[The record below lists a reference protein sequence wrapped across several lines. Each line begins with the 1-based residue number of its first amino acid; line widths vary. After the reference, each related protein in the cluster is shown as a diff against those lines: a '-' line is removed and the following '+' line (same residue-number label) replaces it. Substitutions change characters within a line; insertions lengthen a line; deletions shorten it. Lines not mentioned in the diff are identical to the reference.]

1 MKYEIYSIVFDK
13 RKNDKG
19 ELLVNMYTIGEVSAY
34 RLKKPKH
41 IGLKDDKIIVTFED
55 DSRHIMVASGVEIF
69 DRVIKPKED
78 ANKSDKIN
86 KKTV

>member
-1 MKYEIYSIVFDK
+1 MKYEIYHIVFDK

-19 ELLVNMYTIGEVSAY
+19 ELMVNLYTVGEVSAY

-41 IGLKDDKIIVTFED
+41 IVLKDDKITVTFED
-55 DSRHIMVASGVEIF
+55 DSRHIMSAQGVEIF
-69 DRVIKPKED
+69 DRLIKPKTD
-78 ANKSDKIN
+78 ANRSDKTN